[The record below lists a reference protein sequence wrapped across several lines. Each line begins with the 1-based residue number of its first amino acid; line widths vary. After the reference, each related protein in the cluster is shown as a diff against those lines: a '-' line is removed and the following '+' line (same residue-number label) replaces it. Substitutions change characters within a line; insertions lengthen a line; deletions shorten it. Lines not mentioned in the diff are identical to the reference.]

1 MHATRSRSIAKALTW
16 RAIATLT
23 TASLAYI
30 FTDGDVDIAIKV
42 GAFDVFIKLAFYYLH
57 ERGWGMV
64 EWGIGNSILQRG

>member
-16 RAIATLT
+16 RVIATLT

-30 FTDGDVDIAIKV
+30 FTDEIDTAIKV
-42 GAFDVFIKLAFYYLH
+42 GAFDVVIKLAFYYLH

-64 EWGIGNSILQRG
+64 EWGIGNGSPQRG

>member
-16 RAIATLT
+16 RVIATLT

-30 FTDGDVDIAIKV
+30 FTEDVGVAIKV
-42 GAFDVFIKLAFYYLH
+42 GAFDVVIKLAFYYLH

-64 EWGIGNSILQRG
+64 EWGIGNSTLQRG